1 MQTRP
6 TNSVA
11 TRLRW
16 GAVVLLV
23 LALVATACQASTST
37 LTETDAAQSDS
48 APVESASEPAA
59 EPAESQTSADDT
71 SAVDEPP
78 ADPSNEPAEDPA
90 DEPADTT
97 TDPAIDDEPNLAEPD
112 AALDAGDAS
121 VELLD
126 AGSEPRR
133 ELRFNIAQTCGEV
146 SEMTQTQELSQVADG
161 SPLPSPGPI
170 STITRLETSVT
181 PSGDNYD
188 VRAVVVSAEAAPGT
202 DAFIASTLDSQ
213 LSLMVG
219 LTSISTIT
227 NRGILL
233 PDSVRVEGTG
243 GLGEMAPLL
252 EGLSQAQNPLPFEP
266 VGLGARWVTRSAVDI
281 EGLLVETITT
291 FELVDL
297 DETLVTLNVSGTQEV
312 AIGGVMSMQGI
323 RAEVTQWDI
332 TSTGSVT
339 MDLATISP
347 LEMTTQSFGTQ
358 GFAAAGTQIVQDI
371 STEISMST
379 EPNTGCTGRTTRP

>member
-1 MQTRP
+1 MQTRL
-6 TNSVA
+6 TTHVA
-11 TRLRW
+11 TRNRW

-37 LTETDAAQSDS
+37 LAETSADPSDVP
-48 APVESASEPAA
+48 AESPSEPATD
-59 EPAESQTSADDT
+59 PAESQTSDNNS
-71 SAVDEPP
+71 SAVTDPP
-78 ADPSNEPAEDPA
+78 AGSNDEPAEQPVDETPA
-90 DEPADTT
+90 TT

-112 AALDAGDAS
+112 AALDAGEAS

-133 ELRFNIAQTCGEV
+133 ELRFNIALTCGEV

-170 STITRLETSVT
+170 STITRLETSVM

-227 NRGILL
+227 NRGILV
-233 PDSVRVEGTG
+233 PDSVRVEGAG

-266 VGLGARWVTRSAVDI
+266 VGLGAQWVTRSAVEI

-291 FELVDL
+291 FELVDMN
-297 DETLVTLNVSGTQEV
+297 ETLITLSVSGTQDV
-312 AIGGVMSMQGI
+312 AIGGVMTMQGI
-323 RAEVTQWDI
+323 RAEVTEWDI

-371 STEISMST
+371 STEISMTT